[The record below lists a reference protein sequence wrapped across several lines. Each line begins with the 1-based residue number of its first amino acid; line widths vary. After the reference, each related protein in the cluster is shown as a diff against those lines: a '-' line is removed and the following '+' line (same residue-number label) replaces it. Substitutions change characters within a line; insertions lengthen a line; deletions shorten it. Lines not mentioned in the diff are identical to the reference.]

1 MLTQGVTPGM
11 WLAARHATRPGD
23 EIIVTD
29 PMYHPFVTQTQVA
42 QTHTVRWNLDV
53 DDGYK
58 FDIEKLKGLISP
70 KTKLIYVCNPH
81 NPAGRVMTKEELK
94 GVADVAVDNGIY
106 VYVDELWEDIL
117 NDGRKHISLASLNPE
132 IADLTISGWGF
143 SKCWGVPGLQAGYLA
158 ATNEVIFESLKKQAY
173 GVLRGTNNMGKA
185 LAPVICSGKLD
196 YWKKDMN
203 KYLGEV
209 RDLVTKR
216 LTEMGDITV
225 PHLEGTYMM
234 FPRFN
239 YGLSSDELDRVF
251 LKEAKVSF
259 TKGIA
264 FGPKA
269 DGHMRI
275 LTATSKGIM
284 NEALDRIEK
293 VIPILE
299 KMAK

>member
-1 MLTQGVTPGM
+1 
-11 WLAARHATRPGD
+11 
-23 EIIVTD
+23 
-29 PMYHPFVTQTQVA
+29 
-42 QTHTVRWNLDV
+42 
-53 DDGYK
+53 
-58 FDIEKLKGLISP
+58 
-70 KTKLIYVCNPH
+70 
-81 NPAGRVMTKEELK
+81 MTKDELK
-94 GVADVAVDNGIY
+94 GIADLAVDNGIY
-106 VYVDELWEDIL
+106 VYVDELWEDIR
-117 NDGRKHISLASLNPE
+117 NDGRKHISLASLSPE
-132 IADLTISGWGF
+132 IAELTISGWGF
-143 SKCWGVPGLQAGYLA
+143 SKMWSVPGLQAGYLA
-158 ATNEVIFESLKKQAY
+158 ATNKVIFESLQKHAY

-203 KYLGEV
+203 KYLEEI

-225 PHLEGTYMM
+225 PHLEGTYLM

-239 YGLSSDELDRVF
+239 YGLTSAELNKVF
-251 LKEAKVSF
+251 VEDAKVSF
-259 TKGIA
+259 GTGIS

-269 DGHMRI
+269 DAHMRI

-293 VIPILE
+293 VIPTLE